1 MMKKLIGKRCAAA
14 MLVALMCAASIGA
27 QAQSYRYGD
36 SSDQIALIQQALT
49 DLNFYYADITGN
61 FGTKTETAVKKFQK
75 RYNLAQTGVADEAT
89 VRLISELSGIAIST
103 DGAVTSAGVSFYTDG
118 TTTLRYGMKSDA
130 VRRLQEDLKT
140 LNYYTG
146 TVTGNYGT
154 ITQEAVRRFQKKN
167 GLSADGIAGPRT
179 LSKLATLMSGGV
191 SSGTGSSGAVS
202 SGTTASATL
211 LKQGSSGDA
220 VRALQENLKA
230 LGYYSGTVTG
240 NYGSITKEAVRQFQ
254 KKNGLAAD
262 GVAGPRT
269 LAKISEVMIGQGGG
283 QTGSGQTGGASGTV
297 TPGATAAPA
306 GNDTMLQKGSSGDA
320 VRALQENLKQLG
332 YYTGT
337 VTGTYGNLTKEAVR
351 LFQRDNGLASDG
363 VAGPR
368 TLAKITEVIAA
379 RAGSATAAP
388 APSGTP
394 APGATP
400 TPAPASGTLDTTKTL
415 RYGNSSDDV
424 KKLQSA
430 LATLGYFSGTAT
442 GYYGT
447 QTTAAVK
454 AYQAAKGLTAD
465 GIAGKNTLTAINTD
479 LANGTAASAVLAASV
494 RATAVLNDDFYSWR
508 TRYANGEHCTVYDF
522 ATGASWTLRIMTKDA
537 HMDAE
542 PLTKQDTAAMTK
554 AFGGKQDWTRK
565 AVWVTFSDGKTYIAA
580 TASAAHGTQHITTN
594 NFSGHLCVHFPISM
608 TRAEGIGPNAVAFQ
622 KKIEEGWAAT
632 QKL

>member
-1 MMKKLIGKRCAAA
+1 MKKLLGRRRAAA
-14 MLVALMCAASIGA
+14 ILAALMCAVSINA

-49 DLNFYYADITGN
+49 DLNFYYADITGS
-61 FGTKTETAVKKFQK
+61 FGAKTETAVKKFQK
-75 RYNLAQTGVADEAT
+75 RYGLTQTGVADEAT
-89 VRLISELSGIAIST
+89 VRLISQLSGIEIAT
-103 DGAVTSAGVSFYTDG
+103 DGIVTSAGASFYTDG
-118 TTTLRYGMKSDA
+118 TTTLRYGMKTDA
-130 VRRLQEDLKT
+130 VRRLQEDLKS
-140 LNYYTG
+140 LDYYSG
-146 TVTGNYGT
+146 TVTGHYGT
-154 ITQEAVRRFQKKN
+154 VTQEAVRRFQKKN
-167 GLSADGIAGPRT
+167 GLTADGIAGPRT
-179 LSKLATLMSGGV
+179 LAKLATLLG
-191 SSGTGSSGAVS
+191 SGATGGTTS
-202 SGTTASATL
+202 SGTTSSGATSSSGAL

-220 VRALQENLKA
+220 VRALQENLKT
-230 LGYYSGTVTG
+230 LGYYMGTVTG
-240 NYGSITKEAVRQFQ
+240 TYGNLTKEAVRQFQ

-262 GVAGPRT
+262 GVAGERT
-269 LAKISEVMIGQGGG
+269 LNKIYEVMSGHS
-283 QTGSGQTGGASGTV
+283 GSGQTGGTTGTV

-306 GNDTMLQKGSSGDA
+306 GSDTMLQKGSSGDA
-320 VRALQENLKQLG
+320 VRALQENLKALG

-337 VTGTYGNLTKEAVR
+337 ITGTYGNLTKEAVR
-351 LFQRDNGLASDG
+351 LFQRDYDLGADG

-368 TLAKITEVIAA
+368 TLAKIAEAIAA
-379 RAGSATAAP
+379 KSGSATASP

-400 TPAPASGTLDTTKTL
+400 APTPAAGALDTTKTL
-415 RYGNSSDDV
+415 RYGNSSEDV
-424 KKLQSA
+424 RKLQTA
-430 LATLGYFSGTAT
+430 LTTLGYFSGTAT

-465 GIAGKNTLTAINTD
+465 GIAGKKTLAAINAD
-479 LANGTAASAVLAASV
+479 LANGTAATAVLAASV
-494 RATAVLNDDFYSWR
+494 RARNVLNEDFYGWR

-522 ATGASWTLRIMTKDA
+522 ETGASWTLRIMTKDA

-580 TASAAHGTQHITTN
+580 TASAPHGTQHITTN
-594 NFSGHLCVHFPISM
+594 DFKGHLCVHFPISM

-632 QKL
+632 QKM

>member
-1 MMKKLIGKRCAAA
+1 MKKLLGKRCVAA
-14 MLVALMCAASIGA
+14 MLAALMCAASIGA

-61 FGTKTETAVKKFQK
+61 FGAKTETAVKKFQK
-75 RYNLAQTGVADEAT
+75 RYNLTQTGVADEAT

-103 DGAVTSAGVSFYTDG
+103 DGMVTSAGASFYTDG

-167 GLSADGIAGPRT
+167 GLAADGIAGPRT

-191 SSGTGSSGAVS
+191 SGGTGSSGSVS
-202 SGTTASATL
+202 SGTVTSGTL
-211 LKQGSSGDA
+211 LKQGSSGAA
-220 VRALQENLKA
+220 VRALQENLKT
-230 LGYYSGTVTG
+230 LGYYTGTVTG
-240 NYGSITKEAVRQFQ
+240 NYGSLTKEAVRQFQ

-262 GVAGPRT
+262 GVAGART
-269 LAKISEVMIGQGGG
+269 LAKISEVMAGKSGGG
-283 QTGSGQTGGASGTV
+283 QTGSAGGTV
-297 TPGATAAPA
+297 TPDATAAPA
-306 GNDTMLQKGSSGDA
+306 GSDTMLQKGSSGDA
-320 VRALQENLKQLG
+320 VRALQENLKTLG

-368 TLAKITEVIAA
+368 TLAKITEVLAA
-379 RAGSATAAP
+379 KTGGATAS
-388 APSGTP
+388 PSPGSTA

-400 TPAPASGTLDTTKTL
+400 APTPAAGALDTTKTL
-415 RYGNSSDDV
+415 RYGNSSEDV
-424 KKLQSA
+424 KRLQSA

-454 AYQAAKGLTAD
+454 AYQSAKGLTAD

-479 LANGTAASAVLAASV
+479 LANGTAASAVLASSV
-494 RATAVLNDDFYSWR
+494 RATSVLNDDFYSWR

-522 ATGASWTLRIMTKDA
+522 ETGASWTLRIMTKDA

-580 TASAAHGTQHITTN
+580 TASAPHGTQHITTN

-622 KKIEEGWAAT
+622 KKIEEGWTAT
-632 QKL
+632 QKM